1 MRDVGHTKMK
11 VITIALVVICVA
23 LGATSLALFRE
34 IRERDQIIASSV
46 HVRAAHARLHRGL
59 ATCLT
64 DGNDSALITNVTY
77 LLYMDT
83 CLADVALLTSY
94 TAEQAALLTEEAR
107 LAKAEIDHPLMTNI
121 AASLNRT
128 DLLERALWPKPRQKK

>member
-1 MRDVGHTKMK
+1 MK
-11 VITIALVVICVA
+11 VIAIILVVVCVA
-23 LGATSLALFRE
+23 LGATSLALFSE

-64 DGNDSALITNVTY
+64 DGNNSMLITNVAY

-83 CLADVALLTSY
+83 CLADVALFTPY

-107 LAKAEIDHPLMTNI
+107 LAKAELEHPLMTNV
-121 AASLNRT
+121 ATFLNET
-128 DLLERALWPKPRQKK
+128 DLLDRALWPKPR